1 VRVLLLN
8 QCFYPDVVATAQ
20 HGWDLAR
27 HLRREG
33 HEVTAIASRSI
44 YGSRGATLPA
54 SETIQGIRIVRVG
67 ASVFGKASILA
78 RTFDFALFY
87 LLALWK
93 AVTLPKHDVCVCF
106 TTPPFIALVG
116 WMLRLIRGTKCVYWV
131 MDLYP
136 DLPVA
141 CGVMKE
147 RSLVTRFFESVN
159 RFCLRKADRN
169 VVLGRCMEQHVLAK
183 GIDPSRVSTINV
195 WSDHTEIRP
204 VPRERNRFRREWGV
218 GDRFLVMYSGNFGL
232 GHDIETI
239 AEGVRRLASD
249 PTIFFAFTG
258 GGERKAEL
266 IDILRR
272 HGITNFVEGPYQPRE
287 RLDELL
293 SAADLHLASLR
304 DGCEGLMVPSKLYG
318 VLAAQRPI
326 VFVGSHL
333 GEGARVID
341 EERCGIVVP
350 CGDAEAFASAIRRYA
365 TDAGEAAAAGER
377 GRNALADKW
386 CAAQALAKWSAL
398 LTSLVG
404 EQDAGSRTREGAGKE
419 R

>member
-1 VRVLLLN
+1 MRILLLN

-27 HLRREG
+27 HLRRQG

-54 SETIQGIRIVRVG
+54 SETIGGIRIVRVG
-67 ASVFGKASILA
+67 ASMFGKASILA
-78 RTFDFALFY
+78 RTIDFALFY

-93 AVTLPKHDVCVCF
+93 AVTLPKHDVCICF

-116 WMLRLIRGTKCVYWV
+116 LMLRLIRGTKFVYWV

-147 RSLVTRFFESVN
+147 RSLITRFFEAVN
-159 RFCLRKADRN
+159 RFCLRRADRI
-169 VVLGRCMEQHVLAK
+169 VVLGRCMEERVLAK
-183 GIDPSRVSTINV
+183 GVDPTRVSTINV
-195 WSDHTEIRP
+195 WSDHVEIRP
-204 VPRERNRFRREWGV
+204 VPRERNAFRRDWAV

-239 AEGVRRLASD
+239 ADGVRRLATDSS
-249 PTIFFAFTG
+249 ILFAFTG

-266 IDILRR
+266 LEILRT
-272 HGITNFVEGPYQPRE
+272 HCVSNFVEGPYQPRE

-293 SAADLHLASLR
+293 SAADLHLASLKE
-304 DGCEGLMVPSKLYG
+304 GCEGIMVPSKLYG
-318 VLAAQRPI
+318 VIAAQRPI

-350 CGDAEAFASAIRRYA
+350 CGDADAFAAAIRTYA
-365 TDAGEAAAAGER
+365 NDADEAAAAGMR
-377 GRNALADKW
+377 GRNALAEKW
-386 CAAQALAKWSAL
+386 CAERALAKWSQL
-398 LTSLVG
+398 LASLVG
-404 EQDAGSRTREGAGKE
+404 SEGGTNDAMRAQ
-419 R
+419 